1 MGQQQGSIQCTNLRN
16 DCLLVGS
23 QEINSHR
30 RELLSYL
37 LGGLVEHHLQVKLG
51 ESGNEL
57 LNLLLP
63 HLVDLLV
70 QLQHGL
76 DLCHLSLLPQK
87 SNQSVDVRVVVL
99 DDLRVLEESLLLLGS
114 AALALQKGS

>member
-16 DCLLVGS
+16 DGLLVGS
-23 QEINSHR
+23 QQINSHR
-30 RELLSYL
+30 CELLSYL

-57 LNLLLP
+57 LNLLRP

-76 DLCHLSLLPQK
+76 DLCHLGLLP
-87 SNQSVDVRVVVL
+87 
-99 DDLRVLEESLLLLGS
+99 
-114 AALALQKGS
+114 